1 MPKKMHGGRDKKQ
14 IPGRKISHVVLGS
27 RFSLERWLL
36 NTQKADVFGYA
47 AEKLLE
53 SDMVPSE
60 AEGSGGHLTR
70 RLAPDNILP

>member
-1 MPKKMHGGRDKKQ
+1 MPKKMHGGRNKKQ

-36 NTQKADVFGYA
+36 NTQKADVFGCA

-53 SDMVPSE
+53 SDMVPSINNE
-60 AEGSGGHLTR
+60 RSMVSWDTAKRT
-70 RLAPDNILP
+70 